1 MLLKVIFLSI
11 IFCLTSSISNAT
23 TSNHNRLTM
32 GLNNRANRIDK
43 TINIPLNTRD
53 NSQLIIVDNKLNLS
67 QNLQTE
73 LEQKID
79 KTQNKLMQLNDFL
92 GKKNTPKIGLVYIHQ
107 GYGNWSLQFTYGGYL
122 LNTKDKIIVSTS
134 EVFELKEIFAKT
146 KTIHIVNN
154 EYQTTRYM
162 GQLGAILHH

>member
-11 IFCLTSSISNAT
+11 LFCLTSTISNAT
-23 TSNHNRLTM
+23 ISTHDRLTM
-32 GLNNRANRIDK
+32 VLEGRLTRPDNA
-43 TINIPLNTRD
+43 TIVPLNTLD
-53 NSQLIIVDNKLNLS
+53 NSQLIIVDNKLNLG
-67 QNLQTE
+67 QTLQVE
-73 LEQKID
+73 LEQEIS
-79 KTQNKLMQLNDFL
+79 KTQKELMQLNEFL
-92 GKKNTPKIGLVYIHQ
+92 GKRNTPKIGLVYIHK
-107 GYGNWSLQFTYGGYL
+107 GYENWSLQFTYGGYL

-162 GQLGAILHH
+162 SQLGAILHH